1 MKTLFLGMAVTLVLA
16 SFMLV
21 LVSGAALVEIAV
33 WAGSRKGVR
42 KN

>member
-1 MKTLFLGMAVTLVLA
+1 MKTLFFGLAVTLVLA

-33 WAGSRKGVR
+33 WAGRRREVR